1 MADQGLN
8 QIRGELLVRSKT
20 LHQGISFLAG
30 SGDALKTL
38 YREPANVFMV
48 DDTGCKQI
56 HESIVKNVSF
66 YLFFPSTSF
75 IRIFI
80 CSSYPTRGLEGLG
93 IFAQERCIIEIL

>member
-8 QIRGELLVRSKT
+8 HIRVELLVRSKT

-48 DDTGCKQI
+48 DDTGCKQK
-56 HESIVKNVSF
+56 HESMVKNRVFFFSF
-66 YLFFPSTSF
+66 FSVNKLY
-75 IRIFI
+75 
-80 CSSYPTRGLEGLG
+80 
-93 IFAQERCIIEIL
+93 